1 MPGFD
6 GLSLAKHAGIFMA
19 LLVLSGCSLCIGD
32 SDEQAVKEVP
42 AQGRQFPVYTVS
54 APLAPTA
61 TPQHATVNS
70 SDESASTETG
80 QAEASAN
87 EAGGPDIYV
96 VKSGDSL
103 TSISAALGIAEAQR
117 RQGDTA
123 RAVAII
129 GDGAATAAK
138 TYLPGY
144 DGGIDGVGL
153 VWLLFRLVVALYFVA
168 SALSRYDRA
177 RLSRLEILLRLA
189 IAVLV
194 LWKTPLIAYGAI
206 AVAVV
211 YLAYH
216 HLIAPRRQISA
227 G

>member
-6 GLSLAKHAGIFMA
+6 GLSLAKHAGMFTA
-19 LLVLSGCSLCIGD
+19 LLVLSGCSLGIGD

-103 TSISAALGIAEAQR
+103 TSISAAHGLTVQDLLELNPEQTDDLIYVGQKLKVASPTTSNEELDQEDDKTSETVSENQTIPTVLYEVVAGDAAILIAEQ
-117 RQGDTA
+117 
-123 RAVAII
+123 
-129 GDGAATAAK
+129 
-138 TYLPGY
+138 
-144 DGGIDGVGL
+144 
-153 VWLLFRLVVALYFVA
+153 F
-168 SALSRYDRA
+168 
-177 RLSRLEILLRLA
+177 
-189 IAVLV
+189 
-194 LWKTPLIAYGAI
+194 
-206 AVAVV
+206 
-211 YLAYH
+211 
-216 HLIAPRRQISA
+216 QISYLTLELLNPDVDLSMIYVGQILNVPA
-227 G
+227 EN

>member
-6 GLSLAKHAGIFMA
+6 GLSLVKHAGMFTA
-19 LLVLSGCSLCIGD
+19 LLVLSGCSLGIGD

-87 EAGGPDIYV
+87 AAGGPDIYV

-103 TSISAALGIAEAQR
+103 TSISAALGLTVQDLLELNPEQTDDLIYVGQKLKVASPTTSNEELDQEDDKTSDTVSENQTIPTVLYEVVAGDAAILIAEQ
-117 RQGDTA
+117 
-123 RAVAII
+123 
-129 GDGAATAAK
+129 
-138 TYLPGY
+138 
-144 DGGIDGVGL
+144 
-153 VWLLFRLVVALYFVA
+153 F
-168 SALSRYDRA
+168 
-177 RLSRLEILLRLA
+177 
-189 IAVLV
+189 
-194 LWKTPLIAYGAI
+194 
-206 AVAVV
+206 
-211 YLAYH
+211 
-216 HLIAPRRQISA
+216 QISYLTLELLNPDVDLSMIYVGQILNVPA
-227 G
+227 EN

>member
-6 GLSLAKHAGIFMA
+6 GLSLAKHAGMFTA
-19 LLVLSGCSLCIGD
+19 LLVLSGCSLGIGD

-103 TSISAALGIAEAQR
+103 TSISAALGLTVQDLLELNPEQTDDLIYVGQKLKVASPTTSNEELDQEDDKTSDTVSENQTIPTVLYEVVAGDAAILIAEQ
-117 RQGDTA
+117 
-123 RAVAII
+123 
-129 GDGAATAAK
+129 
-138 TYLPGY
+138 
-144 DGGIDGVGL
+144 
-153 VWLLFRLVVALYFVA
+153 F
-168 SALSRYDRA
+168 
-177 RLSRLEILLRLA
+177 
-189 IAVLV
+189 
-194 LWKTPLIAYGAI
+194 
-206 AVAVV
+206 
-211 YLAYH
+211 
-216 HLIAPRRQISA
+216 QISYLTLELLNPDVDLSMIYVGQILNVPA
-227 G
+227 EN

>member
-6 GLSLAKHAGIFMA
+6 GLSLAKHAGMFTA
-19 LLVLSGCSLCIGD
+19 LLVLSGCSLGIGD

-103 TSISAALGIAEAQR
+103 TSISAALGLTVQDLLELNPEQTDDLIYVGQRLKIASPTTANEELDQEDDKSSETVTENQTIPTVLYEVVAGDAAILIAEQ
-117 RQGDTA
+117 
-123 RAVAII
+123 
-129 GDGAATAAK
+129 
-138 TYLPGY
+138 
-144 DGGIDGVGL
+144 
-153 VWLLFRLVVALYFVA
+153 F
-168 SALSRYDRA
+168 
-177 RLSRLEILLRLA
+177 
-189 IAVLV
+189 
-194 LWKTPLIAYGAI
+194 
-206 AVAVV
+206 
-211 YLAYH
+211 
-216 HLIAPRRQISA
+216 QISYLTLELLNPDVDLSMIYVGQILNVPA
-227 G
+227 EN

>member
-6 GLSLAKHAGIFMA
+6 GLSLAKHAGMFTA
-19 LLVLSGCSLCIGD
+19 FLVLSGCSLGIGD

-103 TSISAALGIAEAQR
+103 TSISAALGLTVQDLLELNPEQTDDLIYVGQRLKIASPTNANEELDQEDDKSSETVTENQTIPTVLYEVVAGDAAILIAEQ
-117 RQGDTA
+117 
-123 RAVAII
+123 
-129 GDGAATAAK
+129 
-138 TYLPGY
+138 
-144 DGGIDGVGL
+144 
-153 VWLLFRLVVALYFVA
+153 F
-168 SALSRYDRA
+168 
-177 RLSRLEILLRLA
+177 
-189 IAVLV
+189 
-194 LWKTPLIAYGAI
+194 
-206 AVAVV
+206 
-211 YLAYH
+211 
-216 HLIAPRRQISA
+216 QISYLTLELLNPDVDLSMIYVGQILNVPA
-227 G
+227 EN

>member
-6 GLSLAKHAGIFMA
+6 GLSLAKHAGMFTA
-19 LLVLSGCSLCIGD
+19 FLVLSGCSLGIGD

-103 TSISAALGIAEAQR
+103 TSISAALGLTVQDLLELNPEQTDDLIYVGQRLKIASPTTANEELDQEDDKSSETVTENQTIPTVLYEVVAGDAAILIAEQ
-117 RQGDTA
+117 
-123 RAVAII
+123 
-129 GDGAATAAK
+129 
-138 TYLPGY
+138 
-144 DGGIDGVGL
+144 
-153 VWLLFRLVVALYFVA
+153 F
-168 SALSRYDRA
+168 
-177 RLSRLEILLRLA
+177 
-189 IAVLV
+189 
-194 LWKTPLIAYGAI
+194 
-206 AVAVV
+206 
-211 YLAYH
+211 
-216 HLIAPRRQISA
+216 QISYLTLELLNPDVDLSMIYVGQILNVPA
-227 G
+227 EN

>member
-6 GLSLAKHAGIFMA
+6 GLSLAKHAGMFTA
-19 LLVLSGCSLCIGD
+19 LLVLSGCSLGIGD

-103 TSISAALGIAEAQR
+103 TSISAAHGLTVQDLLELNPEQTDDLIYVGQRLKIASPTTANEELDQEDDKSSETVTENQTIPTVLYEVVAGDAAILIAEQ
-117 RQGDTA
+117 
-123 RAVAII
+123 
-129 GDGAATAAK
+129 
-138 TYLPGY
+138 
-144 DGGIDGVGL
+144 
-153 VWLLFRLVVALYFVA
+153 F
-168 SALSRYDRA
+168 
-177 RLSRLEILLRLA
+177 
-189 IAVLV
+189 
-194 LWKTPLIAYGAI
+194 
-206 AVAVV
+206 
-211 YLAYH
+211 
-216 HLIAPRRQISA
+216 QISYLTLELLNPDVDLSMIYVGQILNVPA
-227 G
+227 EN